1 MKVYS
6 SYENRIKFFKI
17 LRPHLGNKSNEMS
30 YIDQLFG
37 LEGKVAVITGGGGV
51 LASEIGIGLAKAGM
65 KLAFIDIDENAAKRA
80 AHFIIEQGGDAI
92 GLQANVLVLDSLKT
106 TRDRIVEL
114 YGKIDLLLN
123 AAGGNLPGAT
133 IPEDKTVFDL
143 EISDLDKVTDLNF
156 KGTVLPS
163 IVFGEVMAKQ
173 RSGNIINISSMAALQ
188 SITRVVG
195 YSAAKAAV
203 SNFTMW
209 MAMEMAQKF
218 EGSVRVNAIAPG
230 FFIGHQNRAV
240 LLNPDGS
247 LTERS
252 HKVIANTPMGRF
264 GEAHELIGAV
274 LFLAGNSASFVTGV
288 VLPVDGGFSTY
299 SGV

>member
-1 MKVYS
+1 
-6 SYENRIKFFKI
+6 
-17 LRPHLGNKSNEMS
+17 MS
-30 YIDQLFG
+30 YIDKLFA

-51 LASEIGIGLAKAGM
+51 LASEIGSGLSKAGM
-65 KLAFIDIDENAAKRA
+65 KIVFLDINEAAAVEA
-80 AHFIIEQGGDAI
+80 ANRIEKIGGEAI
-92 GLQANVLVLDSLKT
+92 GLKTNVLDLDILKATKDTVLEK
-106 TRDRIVEL
+106 
-114 YGKIDLLLN
+114 YGKVDLLLN
-123 AAGGNLPGAT
+123 AAGGNMPGAT
-133 IPEDKTVFDL
+133 IPEDKNIFDL
-143 EISDLDKVTDLNF
+143 QIPDLDKVTDLNF

-163 IVFGEVMAKQ
+163 MVFGEVMANQ

-209 MAMEMAQKF
+209 LAMELAQKF

-230 FFIGHQNRAV
+230 FFIGNQNRDV

-247 LTERS
+247 LTARS

-274 LFLAGNSASFVTGV
+274 LFLASESASFVTGV
-288 VLPVDGGFSTY
+288 VLPGDGGFSTF

>member
-1 MKVYS
+1 M
-6 SYENRIKFFKI
+6 N
-17 LRPHLGNKSNEMS
+17 

-51 LASEIGIGLAKAGM
+51 LASAIGGGLAKAGM
-65 KLAFIDIDENAAKRA
+65 KIIFLDINEDAAQKA
-80 AHFIIEQGGDAI
+80 AQLIIGNGGDAL
-92 GLQANVLVLDSLKT
+92 GLKTNVLELDTLKQ
-106 TRDRIVEL
+106 TRDLIMDKF
-114 YGKIDLLLN
+114 GKVDLLLN
-123 AAGGNLPGAT
+123 AAGGNMPGAT
-133 IPEDKTVFDL
+133 IPEDKNIFDL
-143 EISDLDKVTDLNF
+143 EVGDLDKVTDLNF

-163 IVFGEVMAKQ
+163 MVFGEIMAKQ
-173 RSGNIINISSMAALQ
+173 LSGNIINISSMTALQ

-209 MAMEMAQKF
+209 MAMEMAKKF

-230 FFIGHQNRAV
+230 FFIGNQNRAV

-274 LFLAGNSASFVTGV
+274 LFLASDSASFVTGV
-288 VLPVDGGFSTY
+288 VLPIDGGFSTY